1 MCDDEINQGLVLDT
15 TVTRRTFGAMTVAAG
30 AALSG
35 GAAFAAGIVEKDV
48 EITTPDGVCDAVL
61 TYPEGKGKW
70 PAVIV
75 WTDVMGLRPVFREM
89 ARRLAAEGYVVLT
102 PNFYYRFKKGPIV
115 EGPFDF
121 AKPED
126 RAKLDAPRKSI
137 TPDGTTRDATAFV
150 AYLDALTQVDSKK
163 KIGSQGYCMGGPMVV
178 RTAATAPERVQAGAS
193 FHGGGLVTDAPDS
206 PHRLVPRLKGE
217 YLFAV
222 ADNDDQ
228 KDPDSKVKLKAAFD
242 AAKVPATVEVYKG
255 ANHGWCVKGGAAYNE
270 AAAEK
275 AWAELLKLYKR
286 RLG

>member
-1 MCDDEINQGLVLDT
+1 MCDDDIHQGLVQDP
-15 TVTRRTFGAMTVAAG
+15 TVSRRAFGLMATG
-30 AALSG
+30 AALL
-35 GAAFAAGIVEKDV
+35 GASSALAAGVVEKDIEV
-48 EITTPDGVCDAVL
+48 TTADGVCDAVL

-75 WTDVMGLRPVFREM
+75 WTDVMGLRPVFRDM

-102 PNFYYRFKKGPIV
+102 PNFYYRFKRGPIV
-115 EGPFDF
+115 EGAFDF

-126 RAKLDAPRKSI
+126 RAKLEAPRKTV
-137 TPDGTTRDATAFV
+137 TPAGTIRDATAFV
-150 AYLDALTQVDSKK
+150 AYLDKLPQVDSRKK
-163 KIGSQGYCMGGPMVV
+163 MGAQGYCMGGPMVV
-178 RTAATAPERVQAGAS
+178 RTAAAAPDRVQAGAS
-193 FHGGGLVTDAPDS
+193 FHGGGLVTTAPDS
-206 PHRLVPRLKGE
+206 PHLLIPTLKGE

-228 KDPDSKVKLKAAFD
+228 KDPEGKVKLKAAFD